1 MIERVVLHPGPDG
14 RRGFEIELV
23 GEISAIVGLGSSA
36 QVKTRRTEGDQDM
49 FRRSVK
55 VVAGV
60 GFEPTTFR
68 L

>member
-1 MIERVVLHPGPDG
+1 LRRERIVITPAEDGPG
-14 RRGFEIELV
+14 ETIELV
-23 GEISAIVGLGSSA
+23 GAIARMVELGHKKA
-36 QVKTRRTEGDQDM
+36 ALDARAAC
-49 FRRSVK
+49 SVK